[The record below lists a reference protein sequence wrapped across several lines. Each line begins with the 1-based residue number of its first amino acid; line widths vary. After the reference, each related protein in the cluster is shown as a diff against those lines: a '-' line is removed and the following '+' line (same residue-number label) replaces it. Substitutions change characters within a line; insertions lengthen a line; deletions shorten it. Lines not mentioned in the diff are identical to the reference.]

1 MADTIGGGINEDGS
15 VQNIL
20 VIDEADAGKIDVVG
34 LENADTTEIAVNAKL
49 DGLQLGLKGDNS
61 VVIAGKKLTN
71 TVVSNE
77 APKGKTAEFVI
88 SNKKTNNLEFTTS
101 GKGATDLSVAEGKFV
116 KGSITTSAAKA
127 SDSISFA
134 SAATVNASFV
144 STGRASDTIT
154 FTGGI
159 TLKGKTTVE
168 SGKGKDVIEVGQERG
183 GKGKLVLSDFSKNDR
198 LVVGDDTL
206 KLADIKN
213 GDAPAFI
220 RLDA

>member
-15 VQNIL
+15 VQNIV
-20 VIDEADAGKIDVVG
+20 VIDEADSGKIDVVG
-34 LENADTTEIAVNAKL
+34 LENAETTEVVVNEQL

-61 VVIAGKKLTN
+61 VEIAGKKLTN
-71 TVVSNE
+71 SVISNE
-77 APKGKTAEFVI
+77 APKGKIAEFVI
-88 SNKKTNNLEFTTS
+88 SNKKTNNLEFTTP

-116 KGSITTSAAKA
+116 KGSITTSTAKA

-134 SAATVNASFV
+134 SAAKVNSSSV
-144 STGRASDTIT
+144 STGRGSDTIT

-168 SGKGKDVIEVGQERG
+168 SGKGKDVIEVGQEIG
-183 GKGKLVLSDFSKNDR
+183 GKGKLVLSDFSKKDR
-198 LVVGDDTL
+198 LIVGDDTL
-206 KLADIKN
+206 KLADIKD

-220 RLDA
+220 TLDA